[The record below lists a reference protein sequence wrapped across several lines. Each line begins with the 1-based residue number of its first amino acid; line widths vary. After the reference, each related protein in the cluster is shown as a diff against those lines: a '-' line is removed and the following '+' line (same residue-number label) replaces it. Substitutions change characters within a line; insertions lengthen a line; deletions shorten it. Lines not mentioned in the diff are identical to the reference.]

1 MSVTTLYRQIDAAED
16 IETIAAARTLKDGD
30 SGKVFILSAAEG
42 AAITLPA
49 LKSGFKAKFI
59 TGSAFATTAWTIV
72 CPSAIGQGGAIV
84 NSVFVPAADET
95 TITVAAAAETIG
107 DWIEVTCD
115 GTNYYINGVGAAAG
129 AYTFA

>member
-1 MSVTTLYRQIDAAED
+1 MSTSNDLVRERSKFVDVTAAKVLTLA
-16 IETIAAARTLKDGD
+16 D
-30 SGKVFILSAAEG
+30 SGNTFVLKAAGG

-49 LKSGFKAKFI
+49 VAEGFKIKVI
-59 TGSAFATTAWTIV
+59 TGQLFSSTAWTIV

-95 TITVAAAAETIG
+95 TITVAHAADTIG
-107 DWIEVTCD
+107 DYLEIESD
-115 GTNYYINGVGAAAG
+115 GASYFISGVGALAG